1 MLTAAEVLKAKF
13 AATKFREGYD
23 QDEVDDFLDRVAVT
37 LRARESGTVLPDA
50 LTVADVEAR
59 RFTTTKF
66 REGYDGAAVDDFLA
80 EVART
85 LGEPPPVVASPSVAS
100 PSVAGPVPGLIEQK
114 SGWRRFFG
122 G

>member
-1 MLTAAEVLKAKF
+1 MLTAAEVLNAKF

-23 QDEVDDFLDRVAVT
+23 QDEVDDFLDRVVTT
-37 LRARESGTVLPDA
+37 LRARESGTAVA
-50 LTVADVEAR
+50 EAVTVADLAVR

-66 REGYDGAAVDDFLA
+66 REGYDMEDVDRLLDQ
-80 EVART
+80 VQQT
-85 LGEPPPVVASPSVAS
+85 LGAPAPTVVSPPVSVT
-100 PSVAGPVPGLIEQK
+100 PGGPVPGLIEQK